1 MEILF
6 RGIPLGDVTVS
17 MTINSP
23 AAVLWAMYLAVAE
36 QQGVSWSAVR
46 ARCRTTF

>member
-6 RGIPLGDVTVS
+6 RGIPLGDVSVS

-23 AAVLWAMYLAVAE
+23 AAVLWAMYLAVAD
-36 QQGVSWSAVR
+36 QQVTRSVWAKP
-46 ARCRTTF
+46 FE

>member
-6 RGIPLGDVTVS
+6 RGIPLSDVTVS

-23 AAVLWAMYLAVAE
+23 APVLWAMYLAVAE
-36 QQGVSWSAVR
+36 QQGAP
-46 ARCRTTF
+46 

>member
-1 MEILF
+1 
-6 RGIPLGDVTVS
+6 

-36 QQGVSWSAVR
+36 QQGVDWR
-46 ARCRTTF
+46 RFPARCRTTS